1 MTGFSWMTVTYGFLS
16 HCSQIVYGT
25 GSSEVSTGLDVQEST
40 FTRLVVDGSS
50 AGAVHM
56 SVYL

>member
-16 HCSQIVYGT
+16 HCSQIVT